1 MLCKFLWSRGRDNER
16 LDSAAFVMQ
25 YKLIVTV
32 PFGLKNPCMYVCMN
46 EYDSEIKAETRFKD
60 CRSKVKL
67 ISGDLWEDMIDD

>member
-1 MLCKFLWSRGRDNER
+1 MKDWTLQPLLCKRS
-16 LDSAAFVMQ
+16 

-67 ISGDLWEDMIDD
+67 ISGDL